1 MNLIKQEKLI
11 KIMLKNTIKIEI
23 IVKITIK
30 KRNTQ
35 KNIIRMEP
43 KIINIIKKE
52 NIIESKI
59 KILKKPKKKI
69 CKRIQTKLIFKKIN
83 QKMTTEKDIEIII
96 ANIIRITKKIEIII
110 IKKIN
115 GKMIEINT
123 VRIKI

>member
-1 MNLIKQEKLI
+1 
-11 KIMLKNTIKIEI
+11 
-23 IVKITIK
+23 
-30 KRNTQ
+30 
-35 KNIIRMEP
+35 MEP